1 LLSLQYYRL
10 SPYYADGLGWRGR
23 PRTPAGASFQ
33 APAPPAGYEE
43 EEEVVGD
50 ISLLDHDSLYG
61 QELKQP
67 LYNSEDCQGW
77 SEGWLA
83 AADAK
88 IPLGDDN
95 SSWLTG
101 EEGIVAGSSSNAA
114 LGDSAMVS
122 GMEARTLISE
132 MPRDREEGGVKTT
145 GEEMEREVVGGNL
158 PSSVRPFLNRPPRY
172 PA

>member
-1 LLSLQYYRL
+1 MNKASYFFT
-10 SPYYADGLGWRGR
+10 YYADGLGWRGR
-23 PRTPAGASFQ
+23 PKTPAGSRFL
-33 APAPPAGYEE
+33 APAPPAGYED
-43 EEEVVGD
+43 EEEVAGD
-50 ISLLDHDSLYG
+50 ISLLEDDSLYL
-61 QELKQP
+61 QELKPP
-67 LYNSEDCQGW
+67 LYNNSEDCQSW

-95 SSWLTG
+95 SWLTG

-114 LGDSAMVS
+114 LGDSAMGS
-122 GMEARTLISE
+122 GIEARTLISA
-132 MPRDREEGGVKTT
+132 MPRDREEEGEKTT
-145 GEEMEREVVGGNL
+145 GEEMEREAVEGNL

>member
-1 LLSLQYYRL
+1 M
-10 SPYYADGLGWRGR
+10 A
-23 PRTPAGASFQ
+23 
-33 APAPPAGYEE
+33 
-43 EEEVVGD
+43 GD
-50 ISLLDHDSLYG
+50 INLEDDSLYL
-61 QELKQP
+61 QELKPP
-67 LYNSEDCQGW
+67 LYNSESCQGW

-88 IPLGDDN
+88 IPAGDDN

-114 LGDSAMVS
+114 LGDSAMGS
-122 GMEARTLISE
+122 GMEARTL
-132 MPRDREEGGVKTT
+132 MPRDREEEGEKTT
-145 GEEMEREVVGGNL
+145 GEEMEREAARGNL

>member
-1 LLSLQYYRL
+1 VNKASYFFT
-10 SPYYADGLGWRGR
+10 YYADGLGWRGR
-23 PRTPAGASFQ
+23 PKTPAGSRFL
-33 APAPPAGYEE
+33 APAPPAGYED
-43 EEEVVGD
+43 EEEVAGD
-50 ISLLDHDSLYG
+50 ISLLEDDSLYL
-61 QELKQP
+61 QELKPP
-67 LYNSEDCQGW
+67 LYNNSEDCQSW

-95 SSWLTG
+95 SWLTG

-114 LGDSAMVS
+114 LGDSAMGS
-122 GMEARTLISE
+122 GIEARTLISA
-132 MPRDREEGGVKTT
+132 MPRDREEEGEKTT
-145 GEEMEREVVGGNL
+145 GEEMEREAVEGNL